1 MEKITLTVTSAES
14 GTRCDRFLAD
24 HAEGFSRQS
33 LKESFDAGLV
43 SVSGRPAKPSL
54 KLKEGDRVEAALPEL
69 TVLDAKPQDIP
80 IDIVYE
86 DEDVAVVDKPAGMVV
101 HPAGGNPDGTLV
113 NALMYRLDSLS
124 AINGVIRPGIVHRID
139 KDTSGLLVVAKNDR
153 AHEALAEQFRVHS
166 ITRRY
171 TALLNGLL
179 PEKKGTVDA
188 PIGRDPSDRLR
199 YTVTLKN
206 SKRAVTH
213 YETAGLYEGFTHIY
227 VTLETGRTHQ
237 IRVHM
242 KYIGYPIIGDPLYS
256 SGTAL
261 DRMFDGQLLHACTL
275 GFIHPSSGEYMEFE
289 SPIPERFNILLKG
302 RADNGR

>member
-1 MEKITLTVTSAES
+1 MEKIILTVSREEAGMRS
-14 GTRCDRFLAD
+14 DRFLAD
-24 HAEGFSRQS
+24 HAGGFSRQS
-33 LKESFDAGLV
+33 LKESFDSGMVTLA
-43 SVSGRPAKPSL
+43 GRPVKPSL
-54 KLKEGDRVEAALPEL
+54 KLREGDVIEAVLPD
-69 TVLDAKPQDIP
+69 TAVLDAVPQDIP
-80 IDIVYE
+80 LDIVYE
-86 DEDVAVVDKPAGMVV
+86 DADIAVVDKPAGMVV
-101 HPAGGNPDGTLV
+101 HPANGNFDGTMV
-113 NALMYRLDSLS
+113 NALMYHLDSLS

-171 TALLNGLL
+171 TALLNGILS
-179 PEKKGTVDA
+179 EKRGTIDA
-188 PIGRDPSDRLR
+188 PIGRDPANRLAF
-199 YTVTLKN
+199 TVTARN

-213 YETAGLYEGFTHIY
+213 FETAGLYEGFTHVY

-242 KYIGYPIIGDPLYS
+242 KYIGHPVIGDPLYS
-256 SGTAL
+256 GGTEL

-275 GFIHPSSGEYMEFE
+275 GFIHPSTGEYVEFE

-302 RADNGR
+302 RQNNGR

>member
-1 MEKITLTVTSAES
+1 MEKIILTVSPDEA
-14 GTRCDRFLAD
+14 GVRADRFLAD
-24 HAEGFSRQS
+24 HAGGFSRQS
-33 LKESFDAGLV
+33 LKECFDSSTV
-43 SVSGRPAKPSL
+43 TVSGKPVKPSA
-54 KLKEGDRVEAALPEL
+54 KLRSGDVLEAVLPEV
-69 TVLDAKPQDIP
+69 TVLDVKPQDIP
-80 IDIVYE
+80 LDIVYE
-86 DEDVAVVDKPAGMVV
+86 DNDLAVVDKPAGMVV
-101 HPAGGNPDGTLV
+101 HPASGNPDGTMV

-139 KDTSGLLVVAKNDR
+139 KDTSGLLVVAKNDA
-153 AHEALAEQFRVHS
+153 AHEALAQQFRVHS

-179 PEKKGTVDA
+179 PEKRGTVDA
-188 PIGRDPSDRLR
+188 PIGRDPANRMA

-213 YETAGLYEGFTHIY
+213 YETAGLYEDFTHVY

-242 KYIGYPIIGDPLYS
+242 KYIGFPVIGDPIYS
-256 SGTAL
+256 TGTAL

-275 GFIHPSSGEYMEFE
+275 GFIHPATGEYMEFE

-302 RADNGR
+302 REYNGR

>member
-1 MEKITLTVTSAES
+1 MEKIVLTVTPAEE
-14 GTRCDRFLAD
+14 GMRADRFLAD

-33 LKESFDAGLV
+33 LKESFESGLV
-43 SVSGRPAKPSL
+43 TVGGKEAKPSL
-54 KLKEGDRVEAALPEL
+54 RLRGGDTLEAVLPSL
-69 TVLDAKPQDIP
+69 SVLDVRPQDIP

-86 DEDVAVVDKPAGMVV
+86 DPDVAVVDKPAGMVV

-171 TALLNGLL
+171 TALINGLL
-179 PEKKGTVDA
+179 PERKGTVDA

-213 YETAGLYEGFTHIY
+213 YESAGLYEGFTHIY
-227 VTLETGRTHQ
+227 LTLETGRTHQ

-242 KYIGYPIIGDPLYS
+242 KYIGHPVIGDPLYS

-261 DRMFDGQLLHACTL
+261 DGMFDGQLLHACTL
-275 GFIHPSSGEYMEFE
+275 GFIHPSTGGYMEFH